1 MAASFAAMTA
11 ALDAAVMGSLNDGFG
26 DYLSASGQVLA
37 SGLELILERD
47 VERFD
52 IDSVTGAMERSVTI
66 TVRKA
71 LLQPL
76 DRNGAFLLD
85 GKLWHIARKGIAS
98 DDDHLITFFV
108 VP

>member
-1 MAASFAAMTA
+1 
-11 ALDAAVMGSLNDGFG
+11 
-26 DYLSASGQVLA
+26 
-37 SGLELILERD
+37 
-47 VERFD
+47 
-52 IDSVTGAMERSVTI
+52 MERATTI

-76 DRNGAFLLD
+76 DRNGAFLID